1 MTSETTSPF
10 TTSPEQQF
18 MLDVTRKKA
27 TSSSSPPRQDL
38 SLDISSA
45 TSFKDALMHDMDVIE
60 PTALSIHKET
70 WESTM
75 TGDMELRTLGSM
87 PYRCQLQF
95 EKGYMR
101 HGRVAS

>member
-1 MTSETTSPF
+1 MPPPFQKVVSSWQYLRQVASKNMTFETNSPF

-38 SLDISSA
+38 SLDTSSA

-60 PTALSIHKET
+60 PTAFSIHEET
-70 WESTM
+70 
-75 TGDMELRTLGSM
+75 
-87 PYRCQLQF
+87 
-95 EKGYMR
+95 
-101 HGRVAS
+101 

>member
-1 MTSETTSPF
+1 MPPPFQKVVSSWQYLRQVASKNMTSETTSPF

-38 SLDISSA
+38 SLDTSSA

-60 PTALSIHKET
+60 PTAFSIHEET
-70 WESTM
+70 
-75 TGDMELRTLGSM
+75 
-87 PYRCQLQF
+87 
-95 EKGYMR
+95 
-101 HGRVAS
+101 